1 MSTDPKKLLDT
12 CLEIEGLLAL
22 VVVRNGHCSSE
33 TYELLKSKAA
43 HLKEEVF
50 SMQPVAAESVKQPVE
65 EIITVGEIVH
75 PDEYQPQEIVAES
88 QESQE
93 SEESEVEVADVE
105 MPAADVASKSEPVE
119 TPAVKPAPKTTN
131 GSLMAMFSIND
142 KFLYCRELFGSS
154 REEMNEAL
162 DVISNMNSTEEIED
176 YLFNDLCL
184 DSKNETVKAF
194 LNTMSSRFAN
204 K

>member
-22 VVVRNGHCSSE
+22 VIVRNGHCSSE

-50 SMQPVAAESVKQPVE
+50 SMQPVAAEPVKQPVE

-88 QESQE
+88 QKSQE
-93 SEESEVEVADVE
+93 SEVEVEVADVE
-105 MPAADVASKSEPVE
+105 TPAADVASESEPVE
-119 TPAVKPAPKTTN
+119 VPAVKPAPKTTN
-131 GSLMAMFSIND
+131 ESLMAMFSIND

>member
-1 MSTDPKKLLDT
+1 
-12 CLEIEGLLAL
+12 
-22 VVVRNGHCSSE
+22 
-33 TYELLKSKAA
+33 
-43 HLKEEVF
+43 
-50 SMQPVAAESVKQPVE
+50 
-65 EIITVGEIVH
+65 
-75 PDEYQPQEIVAES
+75 
-88 QESQE
+88 
-93 SEESEVEVADVE
+93 
-105 MPAADVASKSEPVE
+105 
-119 TPAVKPAPKTTN
+119 
-131 GSLMAMFSIND
+131 MAMFSIND

>member
-22 VVVRNGHCSSE
+22 VIVRNGHCSSE
-33 TYELLKSKAA
+33 TYELLKAKAA

-50 SMQPVAAESVKQPVE
+50 SMQPVAAESVKQPVD

-93 SEESEVEVADVE
+93 SEVEVTDVE
-105 MPAADVASKSEPVE
+105 MPAVDVASESEPVE
-119 TPAVKPAPKTTN
+119 VPAVKPAPKTTN
-131 GSLMAMFSIND
+131 ESLMAMFSIND

>member
-33 TYELLKSKAA
+33 TYELLKAKAA

-50 SMQPVAAESVKQPVE
+50 SMQPVAAESVKQPVD

-88 QESQE
+88 QKSQ
-93 SEESEVEVADVE
+93 ESEVEVADVE
-105 MPAADVASKSEPVE
+105 MPAADVASESEPVE
-119 TPAVKPAPKTTN
+119 VPAVKPAPKTTN
-131 GSLMAMFSIND
+131 ESLMAMFSIND

>member
-22 VVVRNGHCSSE
+22 VIVRNGHCSSE
-33 TYELLKSKAA
+33 TYELLKAKAA

-50 SMQPVAAESVKQPVE
+50 SMQPVAAESVKQPVD

-93 SEESEVEVADVE
+93 SEVEVTDVE
-105 MPAADVASKSEPVE
+105 MPAVDVASESEPVE
-119 TPAVKPAPKTTN
+119 VPVVKPAPNTTN
-131 GSLMAMFSIND
+131 EALMAMFSIND

>member
-33 TYELLKSKAA
+33 TYELLKAKAA

-75 PDEYQPQEIVAES
+75 PDEYQPQEVVAES
-88 QESQE
+88 QESQ
-93 SEESEVEVADVE
+93 ESEVEVADVE
-105 MPAADVASKSEPVE
+105 MPAADVASESEPVE
-119 TPAVKPAPKTTN
+119 VPAVKPAPKTTN
-131 GSLMAMFSIND
+131 ESLMAMFSIND

>member
-50 SMQPVAAESVKQPVE
+50 SMQPVAAESVKQPVD

-88 QESQE
+88 QES
-93 SEESEVEVADVE
+93 EESEVEVADVE
-105 MPAADVASKSEPVE
+105 MPAADVTSESEPVE
-119 TPAVKPAPKTTN
+119 APAVKPVRKTTN
-131 GSLMAMFSIND
+131 ESLMAMFSIND

>member
-22 VVVRNGHCSSE
+22 VIVRNGHCSSE
-33 TYELLKSKAA
+33 TYELLKAKAA

-50 SMQPVAAESVKQPVE
+50 SMQPVAAESVKQPVD

-93 SEESEVEVADVE
+93 SEVEVTDVE
-105 MPAADVASKSEPVE
+105 MPAVDVASESEPVE
-119 TPAVKPAPKTTN
+119 VPVVKPAPKTTN
-131 GSLMAMFSIND
+131 ESLMAMFSIND

>member
-50 SMQPVAAESVKQPVE
+50 SMQPVAAEPVKQPVE

-88 QESQE
+88 QKSQE
-93 SEESEVEVADVE
+93 SEVEVEVADVE
-105 MPAADVASKSEPVE
+105 TPAADVASESEPVE
-119 TPAVKPAPKTTN
+119 VPAVKPAPKTTN
-131 GSLMAMFSIND
+131 ESLMAMFSIND

-184 DSKNETVKAF
+184 DSENETVKAF

>member
-50 SMQPVAAESVKQPVE
+50 SMQPVAAESMKQPVE

-75 PDEYQPQEIVAES
+75 PDEYQPQEVGAES
-88 QESQE
+88 QESH
-93 SEESEVEVADVE
+93 ESEVEVADVE
-105 MPAADVASKSEPVE
+105 TPAADVASESEPVE
-119 TPAVKPAPKTTN
+119 VPAVKLAPKTTN
-131 GSLMAMFSIND
+131 ESLMAMFSIND

-184 DSKNETVKAF
+184 DSKNETVTAF

>member
-50 SMQPVAAESVKQPVE
+50 SMQPVAAEPVKQPVE

-88 QESQE
+88 QKSQE
-93 SEESEVEVADVE
+93 SEVEVEVADVE
-105 MPAADVASKSEPVE
+105 TPAADVASESEPVE
-119 TPAVKPAPKTTN
+119 VPAVKPAPKTTN
-131 GSLMAMFSIND
+131 ESLMAMFSIND

>member
-33 TYELLKSKAA
+33 TYELLKAKAA

-50 SMQPVAAESVKQPVE
+50 SMQPVAAESVKQPVD

-93 SEESEVEVADVE
+93 SEVEVADVE
-105 MPAADVASKSEPVE
+105 MPAADVASESDPVE
-119 TPAVKPAPKTTN
+119 APAVKPAPKTTN
-131 GSLMAMFSIND
+131 ESLMAMFSIND

-194 LNTMSSRFAN
+194 LNTMSSCFAN

>member
-50 SMQPVAAESVKQPVE
+50 SMQPVAAESMKQPVE

-75 PDEYQPQEIVAES
+75 PDEYQPQEVVAES
-88 QESQE
+88 QESQ
-93 SEESEVEVADVE
+93 ESEVEVADVE
-105 MPAADVASKSEPVE
+105 MPAADVASESEPVE
-119 TPAVKPAPKTTN
+119 VPSVKPAPKTTN
-131 GSLMAMFSIND
+131 ESLMAMFSIND

>member
-33 TYELLKSKAA
+33 TYELLKAKAA

-50 SMQPVAAESVKQPVE
+50 SMQPVAAESVKQPVD

-88 QESQE
+88 QES
-93 SEESEVEVADVE
+93 EVEVTDVE
-105 MPAADVASKSEPVE
+105 IPAANVVSESEPVE
-119 TPAVKPAPKTTN
+119 VPAVKPAPKTTN
-131 GSLMAMFSIND
+131 ESLMAMFSIND

>member
-22 VVVRNGHCSSE
+22 VIVRNGHCSSE

-50 SMQPVAAESVKQPVE
+50 SMQPVAAEPVEQPVE

-75 PDEYQPQEIVAES
+75 PDEYQPQEIVTES
-88 QESQE
+88 Q
-93 SEESEVEVADVE
+93 ESEVEVADVE
-105 MPAADVASKSEPVE
+105 MSAADVASESEPAE
-119 TPAVKPAPKTTN
+119 APAVKPAPKTTN
-131 GSLMAMFSIND
+131 ESLMAMFSIND

>member
-50 SMQPVAAESVKQPVE
+50 SMQPVAAESMKQPVE

-75 PDEYQPQEIVAES
+75 PDEYQPQEVVAES
-88 QESQE
+88 QESQ
-93 SEESEVEVADVE
+93 ESEVEVADVE
-105 MPAADVASKSEPVE
+105 MPAADVASESEPVE
-119 TPAVKPAPKTTN
+119 VPAVKPAPKTTN
-131 GSLMAMFSIND
+131 ESLMAMFSIND

>member
-75 PDEYQPQEIVAES
+75 PDEYQPQEVVAES

-93 SEESEVEVADVE
+93 SEVEAADVE
-105 MPAADVASKSEPVE
+105 MPAADVASESEPVE
-119 TPAVKPAPKTTN
+119 VPAVKPAPKTTN
-131 GSLMAMFSIND
+131 ESLMAMFSIND

-184 DSKNETVKAF
+184 DSENETVKAF